1 MCPAM
6 LKRWSTSDVPP
17 WMARDYWL
25 ALLRDQIFH
34 AELDM
39 PREASVEASLLQAS
53 CGPLRMSWV
62 DSAVP
67 RMVLPEVPADRA
79 CSDAD
84 VLLMVMDTPSEWALR
99 GGREGFTLA
108 PGDIVCAD
116 FRKGFEMRRPG
127 RTRTLSISL
136 SASWLRAWLPEAAF
150 DSPQVLRGDSGW
162 SSVLSLMLRQIQ
174 PQRLDTLAAQRDLLA
189 TQFGSLLAL
198 ALRERAPEGAR
209 ALDAGHLAA
218 LTQSCVQRHFG
229 KFGLTSAEVAAELGV
244 SERTLH
250 RALAR
255 DGSSFAE
262 RLQAQRM
269 AVALCLL
276 GDRHFEALSVAE
288 IGRRVGYADASH
300 FVRRFRSEYGVTPG
314 AMRRRLRAIG
324 QD

>member
-25 ALLRDQIFH
+25 ALLRDRIFQ
-34 AELDM
+34 AELHM

-62 DSAVP
+62 ESAVP
-67 RMVLPEVPADRA
+67 RMVLTRASADRA
-79 CSDAD
+79 ATDAD
-84 VLLMVMDTPSEWALR
+84 VLLMVMDTPSEWTLR
-99 GGREGFTLA
+99 GGRESFALA

-116 FRKGFEMRRPG
+116 FRQGFEMRRPG

-136 SASWLRAWLPEAAF
+136 SASWLRAWLPEAGF
-150 DSPQVLRGDSGW
+150 DAPQLLRGDSGW
-162 SSVLSLMLRQIQ
+162 GSVLSLMLRQFQ
-174 PQRLDTLAAQRDLLA
+174 PERLDLLAAQRELLA

-198 ALRERAPEGAR
+198 ALRERAPQGRR
-209 ALDAGHLAA
+209 ALDAQHLAEVA
-218 LTQSCVQRHFG
+218 QSCVQRHFG
-229 KFGLTSAEVAAELGV
+229 QFGLSSAEVAAELGV

-269 AVALCLL
+269 AVAQRLL
-276 GDRHFEALSVAE
+276 GDRHFESLSVAE